1 MDPRAMFGTMIG
13 ATGRGATFEFIPVGA
28 LNPTEEA
35 LLPTDAMSWAGS
47 DAMYLDSLNPV
58 VGLAEGM

>member
-1 MDPRAMFGTMIG
+1 MFKNTPGVMDPRAMFGTMIG

-35 LLPTDAMSWAGS
+35 LLPTDAMS
-47 DAMYLDSLNPV
+47 
-58 VGLAEGM
+58 